1 MNPFK
6 FGTIVEDDFFTDRK
20 EECEL
25 LKQKL
30 DSENHIVLISPRRF
44 GKSSLVQKVLS
55 EVERPYVKIDLQYVL
70 SVQDFSA
77 QLIKALFKLRPYEKI
92 KHQMTH
98 FRVIPTIS
106 TNAVTGAMD
115 VTFQAGN
122 NTSVLL
128 EDAMALLEKFTG
140 DKKRLIVVLDEFQ
153 EIKSL
158 QKGFDKQLRSI
169 MQQQKGLNY
178 ILLGS
183 QESMMEEIFE
193 KKKSPFYHFGQLIRL
208 QKIPYQD
215 FHTYISERLPKYG
228 DGSDVPGQILAFT
241 RCHPYYTQQ
250 LSSQVWELMTYQS
263 VTENVVEQAVEQLV
277 ITHDLDF
284 ERLWLNLNRTDRKVL
299 HEVAM
304 GLNPLQDRDVP
315 TSTVFSSLKRN
326 TVNGYIIKTT
336 SYELEDPFFARW
348 IISQE

>member
-153 EIKSL
+153 ETYYCEERERK
-158 QKGFDKQLRSI
+158 
-169 MQQQKGLNY
+169 
-178 ILLGS
+178 LL
-183 QESMMEEIFE
+183 F
-193 KKKSPFYHFGQLIRL
+193 
-208 QKIPYQD
+208 
-215 FHTYISERLPKYG
+215 
-228 DGSDVPGQILAFT
+228 
-241 RCHPYYTQQ
+241 
-250 LSSQVWELMTYQS
+250 
-263 VTENVVEQAVEQLV
+263 
-277 ITHDLDF
+277 
-284 ERLWLNLNRTDRKVL
+284 
-299 HEVAM
+299 
-304 GLNPLQDRDVP
+304 
-315 TSTVFSSLKRN
+315 
-326 TVNGYIIKTT
+326 
-336 SYELEDPFFARW
+336 
-348 IISQE
+348 